1 MEKTKELAT
10 YLMWEW
16 INGQEDSLSTWGPNG
31 SSILKN
37 PERYHDS
44 LADWIRTQDI
54 FSSLSE
60 PEFDELIEENF
71 EKLLSEAC
79 FDSEEVT
86 LCLTQIIIDMV
97 YMECVGLAV
106 NISPVAR
113 LLEDRLRN
121 NVNLQENNPTMELT
135 LV

>member
-1 MEKTKELAT
+1 
-10 YLMWEW
+10 
-16 INGQEDSLSTWGPNG
+16 
-31 SSILKN
+31 
-37 PERYHDS
+37 
-44 LADWIRTQDI
+44 
-54 FSSLSE
+54 LSE